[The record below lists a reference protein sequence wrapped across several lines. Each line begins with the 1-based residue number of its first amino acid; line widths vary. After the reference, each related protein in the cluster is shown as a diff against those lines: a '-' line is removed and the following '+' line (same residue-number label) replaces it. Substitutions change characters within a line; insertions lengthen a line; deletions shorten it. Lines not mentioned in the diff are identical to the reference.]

1 MEEVKIRALISV
13 RFIVLAIF
21 GLAVWSCDMF
31 PEEQGRTRI
40 ARVNDSYLYLED
52 VVGVIPENASEIDST
67 AIINSYIT
75 NWATEQLLLDQ
86 AQVNLPYTTQERF
99 EKMVEEYKR
108 NLFTEAYK
116 NTYVSKQLDSTIAF
130 HVIQDFYEE
139 NKENFHLN
147 NELLKVRY
155 ISLSKEH
162 SDIKEIIQ
170 LLKEFEEEDQ
180 EELTR
185 RSYQFKQIN
194 LNDSV
199 WVKKDVLLA
208 ELPIL
213 KERTEELKKERFIEL
228 QDSIGVYLLKVEDKL
243 ERNDIAPLAYIEPT
257 IRQILLNTQK
267 LELIKKLEK
276 DITKDAVKEKKFQI
290 YTP

>member
-1 MEEVKIRALISV
+1 MGKIKIRTFINF
-13 RFIVLAIF
+13 RFIAIAIF
-21 GLAVWSCDMF
+21 GGVIWSCDMF
-31 PEEQGRTRI
+31 PEEQGKTRI

-52 VVGVIPENASEIDST
+52 IIGMVPENIDSADST
-67 AIINSYIT
+67 AIVEAHIT
-75 NWATEQLLLDQ
+75 RWATEQLLLDQ
-86 AQVNLPYTTQERF
+86 AKLNLPYNTQERF
-99 EKMVEEYKR
+99 ERMVKEYER

-116 NTYVSKQLDSTIAF
+116 NTYVSKQIDSTVAF
-130 HVIQDFYEE
+130 DAIENFYEE

-155 ISLSKEH
+155 VSLNKDYSNRKEVVE
-162 SDIKEIIQ
+162 S
-170 LLKEFEEEDQ
+170 LKRFDEEDK

-185 RSYQFKQIN
+185 KSYQFKQIN

-199 WVKKDVLLA
+199 WVKKDLLLA
-208 ELPIL
+208 EFPIL
-213 KERTEELKKERFIEL
+213 KEKTEELKKASFIEL
-228 QDSIGVYLLKVEDKL
+228 QDSIGVYLLKVEDRL

-257 IRQILLNTQK
+257 IKQILLNAQK

>member
-1 MEEVKIRALISV
+1 MEKIKIRTFINFRLI
-13 RFIVLAIF
+13 AIAVV

-31 PEEQGRTRI
+31 PEEQGKTRI

-52 VVGVIPENASEIDST
+52 ITGVVPENADKIDST
-67 AIINSYIT
+67 AIVKAYIT
-75 NWATEQLLLDQ
+75 GWATEQLLLGQ
-86 AQVNLPYTTQERF
+86 AKLNLPYNTQERF
-99 EKMVEEYKR
+99 QKMVKEYER

-116 NTYVSKQLDSTIAF
+116 NTYVSKQLDSTVSDGA
-130 HVIQDFYEE
+130 IQRFYEE

-155 ISLSKEH
+155 ISLNKDYTGTKEVT
-162 SDIKEIIQ
+162 E
-170 LLKEFEEEDQ
+170 LLKRFEEEDK
-180 EELTR
+180 EELNR
-185 RSYQFKQIN
+185 ISYQFKQIN

-208 ELPIL
+208 EFPIL
-213 KERTEELKKERFIEL
+213 KERVEELKKARFIEL
-228 QDSIGVYLLKVEDKL
+228 QDSIGVYLLKVEDRL

-257 IRQILLNTQK
+257 IKQILLNAQK